1 MITYM
6 YLIHFNT
13 VYISYMYIYIY
24 ICEVERLHKA
34 LQNITK
40 GSFSGATF
48 SFALRSKGEG
58 GQFRYLII
66 QEVAVHFRD
75 PPPLHPITNRKMGF
89 VIFAWTNYFLQHAE
103 NCSVLSKKHCEYRG
117 FCYQKQKN
125 IINTVV
131 LGFRG
136 RKHIGIYGVFFAPRV
151 SKKTK
156 TPTI

>member
-1 MITYM
+1 M

-13 VYISYMYIYIY
+13 VYISYMYIYIYIY

-66 QEVAVHFRD
+66 QEVAVHFRG
-75 PPPLHPITNRKMGF
+75 PPPSTPSQTVK
-89 VIFAWTNYFLQHAE
+89 W
-103 NCSVLSKKHCEYRG
+103 VL
-117 FCYQKQKN
+117 
-125 IINTVV
+125 
-131 LGFRG
+131 
-136 RKHIGIYGVFFAPRV
+136 
-151 SKKTK
+151 
-156 TPTI
+156 